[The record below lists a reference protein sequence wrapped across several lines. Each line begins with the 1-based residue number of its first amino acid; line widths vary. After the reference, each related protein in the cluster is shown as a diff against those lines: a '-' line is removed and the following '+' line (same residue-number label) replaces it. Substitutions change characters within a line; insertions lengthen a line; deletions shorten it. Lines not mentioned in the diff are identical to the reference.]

1 MADCRKRFDWKY
13 EERQRL
19 FHKAE
24 LTKYRSFYKYWKP
37 DIAPDEEVS
46 YFGYF
51 DVSFRIDKY
60 GKAKR
65 VRFLSEGGEVT
76 RNMEI
81 RLNQYLQNA
90 LFRPLFRDGKPYTDA
105 ISVRYY
111 IAIWSHRP
119 IHEPSVNQ
127 A

>member
-1 MADCRKRFDWKY
+1 MKSDSASSIKQNLQNIDLSINTEK
-13 EERQRL
+13 L
-19 FHKAE
+19 
-24 LTKYRSFYKYWKP
+24 

-76 RNMEI
+76 RSMEI
-81 RLNQYLQNA
+81 RLNQYLQNV

-111 IAIWSHRP
+111 IAI
-119 IHEPSVNQ
+119 
-127 A
+127 